1 MPRIDVNLDGGLN
14 TQDDEY
20 KVGFNGFT
28 TLQNIRQVDGVIAK
42 RYGTGSQNTIS
53 SKTIDNVENFVSRR
67 LAGVKIDASSSNYT
81 FSNANKRL
89 NISAITGVEVPGDAR
104 DNSGTWTDIFKAGDT
119 VCISGTA
126 SNNGIFVIESVD
138 SNLQMTFYR
147 APVDEPTTSSGTIYI
162 TFAITTNYTSP
173 TTLTITDD
181 DSYDDEG
188 YLYTYTTGA
197 NKYIG
202 LLNPGD
208 FGDDIALKTVSSSA
222 NIHMRAK
229 AYTDAVRFSCGLDD
243 APLIFRYVNRNHF
256 NGYLKYGNN
265 TNADLLYSRWIL
277 DSAVIDNQSSA
288 FSGMELWNGL
298 GNSSNFHLRAFRGG
312 LNLADNVY
320 DYKVIPVF
328 DGNQEMLLDDS
339 VYDFSTRTLSLVGGV
354 DESGY
359 TSSKSTGIRMK
370 GTITLANL
378 NPRVSGLNI
387 YRSTNG
393 GTFYKVKSIYMGDN
407 DPNVKHLRDIN
418 RVSDRFYFSNYT
430 AIDSDDLDSKV
441 LMYDGFETVIASG
454 SGSNDYNSIGWKSFT
469 VTDALT
475 SESPKAD
482 TNFSPEYYGSNL
494 LCKFNQVSE
503 ETETIFSNNGEAIGG
518 SASGGWYIADGTEV
532 VDRLDGTGFDDG
544 TGDINKVFEDTD
556 TPGPFSSAFASGN
569 SSNFHAKFEN
579 DGSTQN
585 DSSGRVRLNNS
596 ADSFNETLTYVVS
609 GWVRAEG
616 FNSPDCQW
624 RFYLSTD
631 SSANPGPNETG
642 DLVLAEGKGGDL
654 NQNIDN
660 WRYFQ
665 YEMKAPGSDSTGNIY
680 LWVRILTPQNWIA
693 GGSSFST
700 GAYLYLKGLS
710 IRQSVTIYD
719 IGPSGT
725 KPVGFFGKNI
735 LADTDLTEGVT
746 SINVPDGSLKG
757 NYYHSY
763 TAGSID
769 ESAFPLNV
777 GGGGAVESSVNGII
791 LDNIGPFIKIAGE
804 ISTTNATDAQ
814 SNLNISTSNYRFA
827 LSTNTASTLSVD
839 FIDPGWVD
847 GARHPF
853 EASKSLDVK
862 HKYATMLNG
871 RQFVANVK
879 IQSEGDTEEYPNF
892 VMFSE
897 TGMPDVIP
905 VTNFIQLQDLQGGE
919 IVGIETLM
927 NDIVV
932 FMTRGIFRISV
943 PSNDPSSWSLV
954 EAHPNIGC
962 LGDKAIAKAP
972 NGIYFL
978 AESNIYF
985 LNSGF
990 EAIPIGNPIRDDYQ
1004 SKSLVSTTADKMRL
1018 HYDVKY
1024 NRVYLTYAIAT
1035 STTFYIYN
1043 IVKNIWNTELHSAVE
1058 YDEFSQTRNNDTL
1071 LIETD
1076 TNSKIRNAVDT
1087 SEFRDVNGAGS
1098 QVAIDMTVK
1107 TGKQLLTSLDKNA
1120 FIRRVNTITDDGGGN
1135 GELNLELS
1143 GVTPTVTKNDHLVG
1157 VQSTR
1162 TSARG
1167 KFAQIQISDS
1177 TNEDSAKE
1185 ISKVD
1190 VEYE

>member
-1 MPRIDVNLDGGLN
+1 
-14 TQDDEY
+14 
-20 KVGFNGFT
+20 
-28 TLQNIRQVDGVIAK
+28 
-42 RYGTGSQNTIS
+42 
-53 SKTIDNVENFVSRR
+53 
-67 LAGVKIDASSSNYT
+67 
-81 FSNANKRL
+81 
-89 NISAITGVEVPGDAR
+89 
-104 DNSGTWTDIFKAGDT
+104 
-119 VCISGTA
+119 
-126 SNNGIFVIESVD
+126 
-138 SNLQMTFYR
+138 
-147 APVDEPTTSSGTIYI
+147 
-162 TFAITTNYTSP
+162 
-173 TTLTITDD
+173 
-181 DSYDDEG
+181 
-188 YLYTYTTGA
+188 
-197 NKYIG
+197 
-202 LLNPGD
+202 
-208 FGDDIALKTVSSSA
+208 
-222 NIHMRAK
+222 
-229 AYTDAVRFSCGLDD
+229 
-243 APLIFRYVNRNHF
+243 
-256 NGYLKYGNN
+256 
-265 TNADLLYSRWIL
+265 
-277 DSAVIDNQSSA
+277 
-288 FSGMELWNGL
+288 
-298 GNSSNFHLRAFRGG
+298 
-312 LNLADNVY
+312 
-320 DYKVIPVF
+320 
-328 DGNQEMLLDDS
+328 
-339 VYDFSTRTLSLVGGV
+339 
-354 DESGY
+354 
-359 TSSKSTGIRMK
+359 
-370 GTITLANL
+370 
-378 NPRVSGLNI
+378 
-387 YRSTNG
+387 
-393 GTFYKVKSIYMGDN
+393 
-407 DPNVKHLRDIN
+407 
-418 RVSDRFYFSNYT
+418 
-430 AIDSDDLDSKV
+430 
-441 LMYDGFETVIASG
+441 
-454 SGSNDYNSIGWKSFT
+454 
-469 VTDALT
+469 
-475 SESPKAD
+475 
-482 TNFSPEYYGSNL
+482 
-494 LCKFNQVSE
+494 
-503 ETETIFSNNGEAIGG
+503 
-518 SASGGWYIADGTEV
+518 
-532 VDRLDGTGFDDG
+532 
-544 TGDINKVFEDTD
+544 
-556 TPGPFSSAFASGN
+556 
-569 SSNFHAKFEN
+569 
-579 DGSTQN
+579 
-585 DSSGRVRLNNS
+585 
-596 ADSFNETLTYVVS
+596 
-609 GWVRAEG
+609 
-616 FNSPDCQW
+616 
-624 RFYLSTD
+624 
-631 SSANPGPNETG
+631 
-642 DLVLAEGKGGDL
+642 
-654 NQNIDN
+654 
-660 WRYFQ
+660 
-665 YEMKAPGSDSTGNIY
+665 
-680 LWVRILTPQNWIA
+680 
-693 GGSSFST
+693 
-700 GAYLYLKGLS
+700 LS
-710 IRQSVTIYD
+710 IRESITAYD

-769 ESAFPLNV
+769 ESVFPLNT
-777 GGGGAVESSVNGII
+777 GGGDGGEPATESNVNGII

-804 ISTTNATDAQ
+804 ITTTDATDAQ
-814 SNLNISTSNYRFA
+814 SNLNISTSNYRFS
-827 LSTNTASTLSVD
+827 LSANTASTLSVD

-879 IQSEGDTEEYPNF
+879 IQSEGDIEEYPNF

-897 TGMPDVIP
+897 PGMPDVIP

-1024 NRVYLTYAIAT
+1024 NRVYLTYAVST
-1035 STTFYIYN
+1035 NTTFYIYN

-1071 LIETD
+1071 LIETGSD
-1076 TNSKIRNAVDT
+1076 GSGGAGSNSYLRNAVDT
-1087 SEFRDVNGAGS
+1087 SEFRDKGS
-1098 QVAIDMTVK
+1098 VAIDMTVK

-1167 KFAQIQISDS
+1167 KFAQIQISES
-1177 TNEDSAKE
+1177 TDDATAKE